1 MFGVRQSGDVLF
13 KIADIKKDYKILVTA
28 KEDSME
34 FLRDK
39 KLDDYKYI
47 KEELSKSINLD

>member
-1 MFGVRQSGDVLF
+1 MKAPDTV